1 VTEEV
6 WRYSG
11 DALQAARLLA
21 ARTTA
26 GFATAVD
33 AAQRFGW
40 SVARFRSH
48 EGASRGISDSALREY
63 AQAFAVSEDWLRD
76 GTIGPFPP
84 FRDKHIQVDPV
95 RVEELE
101 LRLETQRRPA
111 DVADANR
118 GRRLRLARRLAGF
131 RSAASGG
138 AAAGVHRST
147 INAHE
152 RAIDGFDISSAR
164 NYARAFGCEPEWLL
178 EGSLPSGY
186 PHSIESMLD
195 RYLLDHEL
203 DERHA
208 AARLPAYSPPPTSAI
223 TAPISEARAIPVKIG
238 EEMPEFEVLG
248 LARLVTGASPK
259 DPPISLPGWSMP
271 KAFLEGILRAEP
283 RGCVMVAVPK
293 RTRTGGFPSAPG
305 DRLIIDTSVVEVFS
319 AVYAV
324 VSDDMLMIADA
335 RNDEGRRLA
344 MKAAHRLD
352 GAVLLGQ
359 VVGTVCALR

>member
-1 VTEEV
+1 
-6 WRYSG
+6 
-11 DALQAARLLA
+11 LA
-21 ARTTA
+21 ARKTA

-48 EGASRGISDSALREY
+48 EGASRSITDSARREY
-63 AQAFAVSEDWLRD
+63 AQSFAVSEAWLR
-76 GTIGPFPP
+76 GETARPFPP
-84 FRDKHIQVDPV
+84 FRDKQIEVDPV

-111 DVADANR
+111 YVTESDR

-131 RSAASGG
+131 RSAAGGG

-152 RAIDGFDISSAR
+152 RAIDGFDTVSAR
-164 NYARAFGCEPEWLL
+164 KYAAAFGCEPEWLL

-186 PHSIESMLD
+186 PPEIESKLE

-203 DERHA
+203 EEKEA
-208 AARLPAYSPPPTSAI
+208 LAKLPVYIPPPPTGGAAPSSRLRANQVSA
-223 TAPISEARAIPVKIG
+223 G
-238 EEMPEFEVLG
+238 EEMPEYEVLG
-248 LARLVTGASPK
+248 LARLVTAVSPMAR
-259 DPPISLPGWSMP
+259 PISLPGWSMP
-271 KAFLEGILRAEP
+271 KAFLEGILRADSKS
-283 RGCVMVAVPK
+283 CVMVAVPK
-293 RTRTGGFPSAPG
+293 RTWTGGFPSAPG
-305 DRLIIDTSVVEVFS
+305 DRLIVDTSVVEVFS
-319 AVYAV
+319 AIYAV
-324 VSDDMLMIADA
+324 VSEDELMIADA

-344 MKAAHRLD
+344 MKAARHLQ
-352 GAVLLGQ
+352 GLVLLGQ